1 MPHRSLTPRPP
12 WEGRRVVL
20 GVTGG
25 IAAYKSIQLA
35 RDLTRLGALVDTIL
49 TRSAEAFVTP
59 LSFQGV
65 TGRDVFTGFLSVR
78 GTALHLS
85 IGGEAEVVIV
95 APATADFLSRAAHG
109 RADDLLT
116 AVLLSTRSSV
126 VIAPAMNSRMYAH
139 PQTQRNIDHCREVL
153 NYGIVGPEVGPLGVG
168 EGNGPGRMV
177 ESEQICEH
185 VGQALGAEGP
195 FEGRRVLVTAG
206 PTREP
211 IDPVRFVGNRSSG
224 RMGFALAREA
234 WLRGAEVTLVTGPSS
249 LPPPVGVSMR
259 QVETA
264 SQMLS
269 EVTDAVPTAD
279 FLFFSA
285 AVSDF
290 RPVEARSEK
299 IKRSAADGAL
309 ELNLIGNPDVALETR
324 QLRKAGAIAVGFA
337 LETENLQAR
346 AAEKLK
352 QKDFDL
358 VVANDPGEDG
368 AGFDVRT
375 NKVTLFSPNGGDEA
389 LPLQTK
395 EELAREILNRV
406 GSSAPREG

>member
-25 IAAYKSIQLA
+25 IAAYKAIQLA

-85 IGGEAEVVIV
+85 LGGEAEVVIV
-95 APATADFLSRAAHG
+95 APATADLLSRAAQG

-116 AVLLSTRSSV
+116 AVLLSTRSPV

-139 PQTQRNIDHCREVL
+139 PQTRRNIDHCREVL
-153 NYGIVGPEVGPLGVG
+153 SYGIVGPEVGPLGVG

-177 ESEQICEH
+177 ESDEICEH
-185 VGQALGAEGP
+185 IGRALGAEGP
-195 FEGRRVLVTAG
+195 FEGRSVLVTAG

-224 RMGFALAREA
+224 RMGFAMAREA
-234 WLRGAEVTLVTGPSS
+234 WLRGAEVTLITGPSS

-264 SQMLS
+264 TEMLL

-299 IKRSAADGAL
+299 IKRSATDGAL

-337 LETENLQAR
+337 LETENLQAS

-375 NKVTLFSPNGGDEA
+375 NKVTLFSPDGEDEA

-406 GSSAPREG
+406 GSSAPSEG